1 MPTINRLPKKRKEEG
16 SQRKEDTPMRLLRR
30 KAYNSKIWR
39 KLRDSYLK
47 QNPLCANCLR
57 NGKVVPAEDIHH
69 KISPFKGGE
78 INWTLLLDPEN
89 LESLCK
95 ECHGEEHQK
104 ENGHRSPQEIIDA
117 LDAFFSDM
125 DNEDN

>member
-1 MPTINRLPKKRKEEG
+1 M
-16 SQRKEDTPMRLLRR
+16 
-30 KAYNSKIWR
+30 
-39 KLRDSYLK
+39 RDSYLK

-104 ENGHRSPQEIIDA
+104 ENGYRSPQEIIDA

>member
-1 MPTINRLPKKRKEEG
+1 
-16 SQRKEDTPMRLLRR
+16 MRLLRR
-30 KAYNSKIWR
+30 KAYNNTTWR

-95 ECHGEEHQK
+95 ECHGIEHQK
-104 ENGHRSPQEIIDA
+104 ENGYRSPQEIIDA
-117 LDAFFSDM
+117 LDAFFADM